1 MALHKRLLN
10 VFRRNRVAREIELEM
25 AFHLAERIDDLMAQG
40 MSREEARHEAR
51 RRFGNPGL

>member
-1 MALHKRLLN
+1 M
-10 VFRRNRVAREIELEM
+10 EM